1 MDELKRYYAEIN
13 KLNDEIPAE
22 LSRKITL
29 YSLSL
34 QRIGN
39 FHAQAIMDHGVAYAE
54 RKSLWGRVMHD
65 TPGTGVVKEGAAEI
79 AIKDLRTKEAEAE
92 SEVWKWRNQFE
103 STQEI
108 INSLKIELR
117 TLMTEYQ
124 NAQQS

>member
-1 MDELKRYYAEIN
+1 MEQLKKYYAEIN

-39 FHAQAIMDHGVAYAE
+39 FHAQAIMDHGIKYAE
-54 RKSLWGRVMHD
+54 RKGLWGRVMHD
-65 TPGTGVVKEGAAEI
+65 TPGTGIVKEGAAEI
-79 AIKDLRTKEAEAE
+79 AIKDIRKEEAECEA
-92 SEVWKWRNQFE
+92 EVWKWRNQFE

-124 NAQQS
+124 NSNQ